1 MDERFEKVERLRRET
16 GVSYEEA
23 RAAFETAGR
32 DLLDALIALEKQG
45 KARRRRRALQHAI
58 AGRAAETGD
67 GAGRER
73 ASAATSNDG
82 RSADGQRMAPF
93 AAAALAIRFRM
104 HTEKRKRRPPER
116 ERPPLL
122 LVVGALRRRQSQ
134 SSSWRISSTEA

>member
-45 KARRRRRALQHAI
+45 KARRRRQRA
-58 AGRAAETGD
+58 G
-67 GAGRER
+67 
-73 ASAATSNDG
+73 
-82 RSADGQRMAPF
+82 
-93 AAAALAIRFRM
+93 
-104 HTEKRKRRPPER
+104 
-116 ERPPLL
+116 PLL
-122 LVVGALRRRQSQ
+122 QDVGALRRRQSQ